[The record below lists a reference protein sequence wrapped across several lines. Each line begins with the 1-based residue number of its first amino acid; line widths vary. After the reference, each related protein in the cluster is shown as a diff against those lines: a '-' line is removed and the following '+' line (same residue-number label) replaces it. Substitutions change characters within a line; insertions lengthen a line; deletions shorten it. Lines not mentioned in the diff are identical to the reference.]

1 MWNTKKNHS
10 EHLLSSNCVFKKK
23 EKNSKQGNKQ
33 KRTNGINSKII
44 DKIRIKKNRIE
55 DSIVKREENGRRKNK
70 IEALFFFIFFLKNFL
85 SFDNVFFISIS

>member
-55 DSIVKREENGRRKNK
+55 DYILKIEENGRRKNK
-70 IEALFFFIFFLKNFL
+70 IEALFFFIFF
-85 SFDNVFFISIS
+85 